1 MKATENK
8 SGYFQTFQILTMN
21 RMAPGVVIEKDSLTY
36 WRVRILFAIILAG
49 LLISLF
55 AFVPAIAL
63 TIKEKL
69 WGLLIIDGVVWLI
82 GINILS
88 SRRLRYEIR
97 AAIALLMFYT
107 LGLVIIIYVG
117 PLSGGPIWLFA
128 FAVLVGVLLG
138 SKAAIMALTVNAITL
153 TITGWLISA
162 GIFGRTFPFFNTME
176 AMIVAGANFML
187 LNTIAA
193 ISVAVL
199 VKGLI
204 STHQK
209 EEALYS
215 TLQKERLH
223 LIEAKKKLELEVE
236 ERLHIEEVLRESE
249 EKHRLLA
256 ENTVDC
262 IWQVNLDMECTYI
275 NQAVF
280 PFFGYTPEEWIGSKL
295 PEHCSSEEMEKMQTI
310 ISNGLANLAKKTTKI
325 FETSLY
331 HKNGEEIPCEI
342 TGQIVLDDAGAPI
355 YLQGTTRNI
364 TERKRVEKKLKE
376 SNDRQR
382 YFHSMTRL
390 MCDNLPDFIWTKD
403 LENKFIFANKACCE
417 KLLNARDTDEPVG
430 KTDMYFA
437 ARERESHP
445 ENPEYHTFGETCMG
459 SDLVVLKTKK
469 PQRFDEFGNVKGKFL
484 YIDVYKAPFRDENGN
499 LIGTVG
505 CARDITREK
514 KAEEERIKLEAKLQQ
529 AQKMEAVG
537 TLAGGIAH
545 DLNNILFPISGYAEM
560 LLQDVPEDSPL
571 RQRLIDILQGTKR
584 AGDLVKQILTFSRQK
599 DHEMKPLKVHL
610 VINEALKL
618 IKSSL
623 PSTIEITQNIK
634 SDCGLVYADPTQIH
648 QIVMNLCT
656 NAYHAME
663 ETGGKLTFNLK
674 EVELAAEDLND
685 PAMIPGKYVCLTVS
699 DTGPGMEQSI
709 TDRIF
714 DPYFT
719 TKEEGKGTG
728 MGLAVVH
735 GVVKSH
741 GGNISVYS
749 EPGKGTEFKVH
760 LPVIKKQEETAK
772 LKTDLPIQKGD
783 ERILLVDDE
792 DIIAQMGKQMLERL
806 GYHVTAR
813 TGSTDALEAF
823 RENPDKFDLVISDM
837 TMPIMTGEQLAAEIM
852 KIRSD
857 IPIILCTGFS
867 EMMSEEKA
875 KSLGIKGF
883 LMKPVVMKDFS
894 NMIRKVLDKEIVD

>member
-1 MKATENK
+1 
-8 SGYFQTFQILTMN
+8 
-21 RMAPGVVIEKDSLTY
+21 
-36 WRVRILFAIILAG
+36 
-49 LLISLF
+49 
-55 AFVPAIAL
+55 
-63 TIKEKL
+63 
-69 WGLLIIDGVVWLI
+69 
-82 GINILS
+82 
-88 SRRLRYEIR
+88 
-97 AAIALLMFYT
+97 
-107 LGLVIIIYVG
+107 
-117 PLSGGPIWLFA
+117 
-128 FAVLVGVLLG
+128 
-138 SKAAIMALTVNAITL
+138 
-153 TITGWLISA
+153 
-162 GIFGRTFPFFNTME
+162 
-176 AMIVAGANFML
+176 
-187 LNTIAA
+187 
-193 ISVAVL
+193 
-199 VKGLI
+199 
-204 STHQK
+204 
-209 EEALYS
+209 
-215 TLQKERLH
+215 
-223 LIEAKKKLELEVE
+223 
-236 ERLHIEEVLRESE
+236 
-249 EKHRLLA
+249 
-256 ENTVDC
+256 
-262 IWQVNLDMECTYI
+262 
-275 NQAVF
+275 
-280 PFFGYTPEEWIGSKL
+280 
-295 PEHCSSEEMEKMQTI
+295 
-310 ISNGLANLAKKTTKI
+310 
-325 FETSLY
+325 
-331 HKNGEEIPCEI
+331 
-342 TGQIVLDDAGAPI
+342 
-355 YLQGTTRNI
+355 
-364 TERKRVEKKLKE
+364 
-376 SNDRQR
+376 
-382 YFHSMTRL
+382 
-390 MCDNLPDFIWTKD
+390 
-403 LENKFIFANKACCE
+403 
-417 KLLNARDTDEPVG
+417 
-430 KTDMYFA
+430 
-437 ARERESHP
+437 
-445 ENPEYHTFGETCMG
+445 MG